1 MANNLRV
8 VYNNSADRAVLSASS
23 TAGTCVASNLQTDFK
38 SEVWRS
44 VYTANSVQQ
53 ETITMTW
60 AVGEIIGMVALAFCS
75 LSSTASF
82 RIKAYNLSTD
92 TTPAYDAT
100 KLCCPAAR
108 FDEFYWGTEPLGA
121 NAYSYGGGTYAV
133 MWIPPNAYQKIELI
147 ITDSNPLGYIEA
159 SRLVCGTYWSPK
171 YTAEQGATI
180 GVIDNSKQE
189 RTDAGDL
196 RTDRGTVHK
205 TMNFDLN
212 FLTEQDRNSL
222 YNILVGNG
230 LFRPLYI
237 SLIPEEAAG
246 QDQIGEQVFQIYGK
260 LARSSSIRYQLIN
273 QFSTQLE
280 LEEL

>member
-8 VYNNSADRAVLSASS
+8 VYNNAADRATLTASS
-23 TAGTCVASNLQTDFK
+23 EVGNCFVTNLQSDFK

-44 VYTANSVQQ
+44 NTTTEA
-53 ETITMTW
+53 ITMTW
-60 AVGEIIGMVALAFCS
+60 ATGEIIGMVALAFCS
-75 LSSTASF
+75 LSSAATF
-82 RIKAYNLSTD
+82 RVKAYNLSTD
-92 TTPAYDAT
+92 VTPAYDVT
-100 KLCCPAAR
+100 KLCCPASA
-108 FDEFYWGTEPLGA
+108 FDAFYWGTEPLGA

-133 MWIPPNAYQKIELI
+133 AWIPPNAYQKIQLI

-171 YTAEQGATI
+171 YTAEYGATV
-180 GVIDNSKQE
+180 GVVDTSKQE

-205 TMNFDLN
+205 TLNFDLN
-212 FLTEQDRNSL
+212 FLTNQDRNSL
-222 YNILVGNG
+222 YNIIIGNG
-230 LFRPLYI
+230 LWRPVYV
-237 SLIPEEAAG
+237 SLTPEETVQG
-246 QDQIGEQVFQIYGK
+246 DQTGEQVFQIYGK
-260 LARSSSIRYQLIN
+260 MSRQSSIKYQFIN

>member
-8 VYNNSADRAVLSASS
+8 VYNNAADRATLTASS
-23 TAGTCVASNLQTDFK
+23 TAGTCVVTNLQSDFK

-44 VYTANSVQQ
+44 NTTT
-53 ETITMTW
+53 ETVTMTW

-75 LSSTASF
+75 LSSAATF

-92 TTPAYDAT
+92 STPAYDAT
-100 KLCCPAAR
+100 KLCCPASM
-108 FDEFYWGTEPLGA
+108 FDAFYWGTEPLGV
-121 NAYSYGGGTYAV
+121 NAYSYGGATYAV
-133 MWIPPNAYQKIELI
+133 AWIPPNAYQKIELV

-159 SRLVCGTYWSPK
+159 SRLVCGTYWSPT
-171 YTAEQGATI
+171 YTAEMGAAV
-180 GVIDNSKQE
+180 GVVDNSKQE

-205 TMNFDLN
+205 TLNFDLN
-212 FLTEQDRNSL
+212 FLTQQDRNSL
-222 YNILVGNG
+222 YNIIVGNG
-230 LFRPLYI
+230 LFRPLYV
-237 SLIPEEAAG
+237 SLLPEETSD

-260 LARSSSIRYQLIN
+260 MSRQGSIKYQFVN